1 MYNTQHSA
9 LSTQHSALSTQHSAL
24 STNFCRPFR
33 SLALNRLALVAIVFG
48 VLAGQ
53 AGGAWAQAVCPGVC
67 IGFAAVTPHAVP
79 LSPEAMGLLALLIA
93 GVGWMV
99 LRKRS
104 STLMS
109 WVLTAAL
116 LGAGVVTDLR
126 QAMADL
132 LYTVV
137 LGGGSNP
144 ATVTVPDGYT
154 GPVAV
159 QNISASDIT
168 IVSLELNPSLEL
180 VGSSPLHVGSV
191 VPAQSTVAAGLN
203 LTEADPAP
211 VVPPGSA
218 FAGLVDMSRGDFAG
232 GGNPFFIPIVAG
244 GVTDPKGRTM
254 VYSATGLPSS
264 SRGSLTINGS
274 TGVISGFYNAG
285 PPSEVFTVTVT
296 ARATGSAKF
305 VSKTFVLTILDQF

>member
-1 MYNTQHSA
+1 
-9 LSTQHSALSTQHSAL
+9 
-24 STNFCRPFR
+24 
-33 SLALNRLALVAIVFG
+33 
-48 VLAGQ
+48 
-53 AGGAWAQAVCPGVC
+53 
-67 IGFAAVTPHAVP
+67 
-79 LSPEAMGLLALLIA
+79 
-93 GVGWMV
+93 MV

-218 FAGLVDMSRGDFAG
+218 FAGLVDMSREDFAG
-232 GGNPFFIPIVAG
+232 ALPIISIAAG

-254 VYSATGLPSS
+254 VYSATGLPPFSDPYEN
-264 SRGSLTINGS
+264 LTINAS
-274 TGVISGFYNAG
+274 TGVISGTFDASFGN
-285 PPSEVFTVTVT
+285 EVFSVTVT
-296 ARATGSAKF
+296 ARATGSAKS
-305 VSKTFVLTILDQF
+305 VSNTFVLTIIDQG

>member
-1 MYNTQHSA
+1 
-9 LSTQHSALSTQHSAL
+9 
-24 STNFCRPFR
+24 
-33 SLALNRLALVAIVFG
+33 
-48 VLAGQ
+48 
-53 AGGAWAQAVCPGVC
+53 
-67 IGFAAVTPHAVP
+67 
-79 LSPEAMGLLALLIA
+79 
-93 GVGWMV
+93 
-99 LRKRS
+99 
-104 STLMS
+104 
-109 WVLTAAL
+109 
-116 LGAGVVTDLR
+116 
-126 QAMADL
+126 
-132 LYTVV
+132 
-137 LGGGSNP
+137 
-144 ATVTVPDGYT
+144 
-154 GPVAV
+154 
-159 QNISASDIT
+159 
-168 IVSLELNPSLEL
+168 
-180 VGSSPLHVGSV
+180 V

-218 FAGLVDMSRGDFAG
+218 FAGLVDMSRGDDEGFVS
-232 GGNPFFIPIVAG
+232 IPIAAG

>member
-1 MYNTQHSA
+1 
-9 LSTQHSALSTQHSAL
+9 
-24 STNFCRPFR
+24 
-33 SLALNRLALVAIVFG
+33 
-48 VLAGQ
+48 
-53 AGGAWAQAVCPGVC
+53 
-67 IGFAAVTPHAVP
+67 
-79 LSPEAMGLLALLIA
+79 MGLLALLMA
-93 GVGWMV
+93 GVGWTV

-109 WVLTAAL
+109 WLLTAAL
-116 LGAGVVTDLR
+116 LGTVMAIDLR

-191 VPAQSTVAAGLN
+191 VPAQSTVTAGLN

-218 FAGLVDMSRGDFAG
+218 FAGLANISIDDKLGAFPI
-232 GGNPFFIPIVAG
+232 NPIVAG

-254 VYSATGLPSS
+254 VYSATGLPPFD
-264 SRGSLTINGS
+264 GPYENLTINAS
-274 TGVISGFYNAG
+274 TGVISGPYDAFGN
-285 PPSEVFTVTVT
+285 EVYTVTVT
-296 ARATGSAKF
+296 ARAAGSAKS
-305 VSKTFVLTILDQF
+305 VSKTFVLTIIDEG